1 MVFDDSS
8 QLLTTTTE
16 GDYSGVGKKGNSCI
30 QLARILQYMECPQY
44 LRKNFFPRHPDL
56 QYAGLLNPL
65 DCPHHMRKDEESPF
79 REGVVLDKIVKPGEG
94 SYVDCGGRK
103 LVQID
108 KELEP
113 NLRVT
118 VRMNKN
124 RFAKNKG
131 TVVSPHI
138 PRTER
143 GIYWGYSVRIAT
155 CLGKAISECPF
166 RDVEKYDLTIGTSE
180 RGDSVDDACLPFF
193 KHALIVFGGVQGLE
207 AAVESDESLVGI
219 DNPKVL
225 FNHYFNTCPEQG
237 SRTIRTEEAI
247 LITMSS
253 LRSKLVTA
261 AQS

>member
-1 MVFDDSS
+1 VIFDDASDL
-8 QLLTTTTE
+8 QTTTTD
-16 GDYSGVGKKGNSCI
+16 GDYSGIGKKGNCCV

-44 LRKNFFPRHPDL
+44 LRKSFFPRHPDL
-56 QYAGLLNPL
+56 QYAGVLNPL
-65 DCPHHMRKDEESPF
+65 DCPHHMRKDEQSPF
-79 REGVVLDKIVKPGEG
+79 REGIVLNKAVKPGEG
-94 SYVDCGGRK
+94 SYVDCGARK

-118 VRMNKN
+118 VRLNKN
-124 RFAKNKG
+124 RFTKNKA
-131 TVVSPHI
+131 TVVSPHT

-143 GIYWGYSVRIAT
+143 GIYWGYTVRLAT
-155 CLGKAISECPF
+155 CLSRAISECPF
-166 RDVEKYDLTIGTSE
+166 KDLGKYDLTIGTSE
-180 RGDSVDDACLPFF
+180 RGESVDEAKLPSF

-219 DNPKVL
+219 DNPKFL
-225 FNHYFNTCPEQG
+225 FNHYFNTCPHQG

-253 LRSKLVTA
+253 LRPRLAKALA
-261 AQS
+261 